1 MKETGRIKLKE
12 IPFSRTFETGNGEEL
27 CNATGYAVQFDNEKT
42 PLGFPLF
49 WNEFQDREGNLYYG
63 NQDQRYEIIGY
74 MDANEKLTETGNDFT
89 IKLSTCERRT
99 VDTKRLEADLGSL
112 AEYQRVSQD
121 RRLCVK

>member
-63 NQDQRYEIIGY
+63 TQDQRYEIIGY
-74 MDANEKLTETGNDFT
+74 IEDQ
-89 IKLSTCERRT
+89 RR
-99 VDTKRLEADLGSL
+99 RG
-112 AEYQRVSQD
+112 
-121 RRLCVK
+121 

>member
-1 MKETGRIKLKE
+1 MSLPQGKDPFSLFIKKQNKRIPADLSRSEEKDDRIRGREEKMKETGRIKLKE

-63 NQDQRYEIIGY
+63 N
-74 MDANEKLTETGNDFT
+74 
-89 IKLSTCERRT
+89 
-99 VDTKRLEADLGSL
+99 
-112 AEYQRVSQD
+112 
-121 RRLCVK
+121 

>member
-1 MKETGRIKLKE
+1 VAFTGVRFPGLPFPEQPENLESEEKDDRIRGREEKMKETGRIKLKE

-63 NQDQRYEIIGY
+63 N
-74 MDANEKLTETGNDFT
+74 
-89 IKLSTCERRT
+89 
-99 VDTKRLEADLGSL
+99 
-112 AEYQRVSQD
+112 
-121 RRLCVK
+121 

>member
-1 MKETGRIKLKE
+1 MEKCKEVIVMRELFVEKVIDLAGEFLDNNQRIKLKE

-63 NQDQRYEIIGY
+63 N
-74 MDANEKLTETGNDFT
+74 
-89 IKLSTCERRT
+89 
-99 VDTKRLEADLGSL
+99 
-112 AEYQRVSQD
+112 
-121 RRLCVK
+121 

>member
-1 MKETGRIKLKE
+1 MGICAPYYTIPSDNRELQQEKDDRIRGREEKMKETGRIKLKE

-63 NQDQRYEIIGY
+63 N
-74 MDANEKLTETGNDFT
+74 
-89 IKLSTCERRT
+89 
-99 VDTKRLEADLGSL
+99 
-112 AEYQRVSQD
+112 
-121 RRLCVK
+121 

>member
-1 MKETGRIKLKE
+1 MSGVFATKKRSFLFVDQKNKIRRIKLKE

-63 NQDQRYEIIGY
+63 N
-74 MDANEKLTETGNDFT
+74 
-89 IKLSTCERRT
+89 
-99 VDTKRLEADLGSL
+99 
-112 AEYQRVSQD
+112 
-121 RRLCVK
+121 